1 MVPIH
6 HTWLWFPER
15 AGLFSGIVIAGF
27 GAGPLIWD
35 NLATHVINPN
45 DEKVLDSGFYP
56 DDINARFVLMIRT
69 LIICWASI
77 AIFGA
82 ITIFQGPIKEEDER
96 LSSRITIN
104 TEDEDDLHRSEL
116 ESGPTVEEHGL
127 LGERASIVRKD
138 RKSRKERSLLVQ

>member
-35 NLATHVINPN
+35 NLATHTINPN
-45 DEKVLDSGFYP
+45 DEKVLENGFYP
-56 DDINARFVLMIRT
+56 DDVNARFVLMIRT
-69 LIICWASI
+69 LVLCWACI
-77 AIFGA
+77 AIFAA

-104 TEDEDDLHRSEL
+104 TDEEEDLHRSEL
-116 ESGPTVEEHGL
+116 ESGPTIEEHGL

-138 RKSRKERSLLVQ
+138 RKSRKDRSLLV